1 MDGLVRRRLFME
13 VTNLP
18 PAGDDQ
24 KRLNDKPQMS
34 WLGYSLFVLLSLVL
48 GVISAFL
55 WMVNPFTDLLLILA
69 APPLRLLGYHP
80 PVQGWSGLGS
90 AMTVGFLW
98 PRTRALVELPHPAME
113 NLELRRVASL
123 NERRR
128 YVIGASGTGR
138 PMTRTRQ
145 RASTLKTG

>member
-1 MDGLVRRRLFME
+1 ME

-18 PAGDDQ
+18 PGGDDQ
-24 KRLNDKPQMS
+24 KRLNDKTQMS

-55 WMVNPFTDLLLILA
+55 WMINPFTDLLLILA

-98 PRTRALVELPHPAME
+98 PLTLAPVHWLNYRILQWKTWS
-113 NLELRRVASL
+113 LRRVASL
-123 NERRR
+123 HERRR
-128 YVIGASGTGR
+128 YFIGASGTGR
-138 PMTRTRQ
+138 LMTKVGQ
-145 RASTLKTG
+145 RASAPKTGQFLES